1 MMNKGC
7 RILSLLVATVLLVLR
22 PVAGQ
27 SKGFLNIQGIRGEA
41 TDKDHKGWIEVLS
54 ADLGANNRLLKGGTT
69 TRSSSSG
76 RGAINIVKSV
86 DASSAVLQKM
96 AMSGRSLG
104 LVELNFTTTDSE
116 GNKSYLQLTM
126 TDVVVTSFSPSG
138 SGGDDKPTETVTL
151 SYSKVKWEYKP
162 LDKDDRSA

>member
-1 MMNKGC
+1 MAKGC
-7 RILSLLVATVLLVLR
+7 RFLSLLVAAVLLVLQ

-27 SKGFLNIQGIRGEA
+27 GKGFLNIQGIRGEA

-54 ADLGANNRLLKGGTT
+54 ADLGANNRLLRGGTT

-86 DASSAVLQKM
+86 DAASPVLQKM

-104 LVELNFTTTDSE
+104 LVELNFMTTDSE

-151 SYSKVKWEYKP
+151 SFSKVKWEYKP
-162 LDKDDRSA
+162 LEKDDRSA